1 MVVAVEAV
9 AVALW
14 LEDAVLL
21 VVPALALVLLELAD
35 VLLADVLL
43 AEALLVLDAE
53 LLADDEPPPQAARPS
68 IATRAALAAIA
79 RSFVF
84 EFFMLLPFGCCL
96 PLRPRGRL
104 QPF

>member
-1 MVVAVEAV
+1 ME
-9 AVALW
+9 LW

-21 VVPALALVLLELAD
+21 VVPALALVLLE
-35 VLLADVLL
+35 LADVLL

-104 QPF
+104 QLF